1 MTRKVLTGTS
11 TITITFLDHE
21 KKLKTRKGRKYF
33 FNTNLTNDTKSINGN
48 DNVNDNF
55 FRSRKKLKTRKGHEK
70 SFRIISVFSNGLLYA
85 SHSDRWFGIN
95 KNTNRT
101 NDTKSINDNFFRSR
115 KKLKTRK
122 GRK

>member
-1 MTRKVLTGTS
+1 M
-11 TITITFLDHE
+11 
-21 KKLKTRKGRKYF
+21 
-33 FNTNLTNDTKSINGN
+33 
-48 DNVNDNF
+48 
-55 FRSRKKLKTRKGHEK
+55 
-70 SFRIISVFSNGLLYA
+70 FSNGLLYA

-122 GRK
+122 GRKYFFNTNLTNDTKSINDNFFRSRKKTKNTKRTKIIFKH

>member
-1 MTRKVLTGTS
+1 M
-11 TITITFLDHE
+11 
-21 KKLKTRKGRKYF
+21 
-33 FNTNLTNDTKSINGN
+33 
-48 DNVNDNF
+48 
-55 FRSRKKLKTRKGHEK
+55 
-70 SFRIISVFSNGLLYA
+70 FSNGLLYA

-122 GRK
+122 GRKYYFNTNLTNDTKSINGNDNVNDNFFRSRKKLKTLIARMTLIVLTITSTITITFLDHEKKLKTRKGRK